1 MLVWLGSVRIRCRGR
16 ARSRAWYAKAR
27 QMETH
32 KHWERFYIWCFRYDW
47 VRNQLPWKT
56 YKPRLYSER
65 VEHHC
70 MRCQFTQRQGFKL
83 WWCRT
88 SDSSDRLEYA
98 TGLRDLSA
106 DEQYLCST
114 CYRKTE
120 NIIPQGFEDIT
131 SLKDF
136 KARAG
141 ELGINT
147 DK

>member
-1 MLVWLGSVRIRCRGR
+1 
-16 ARSRAWYAKAR
+16 
-27 QMETH
+27 METH